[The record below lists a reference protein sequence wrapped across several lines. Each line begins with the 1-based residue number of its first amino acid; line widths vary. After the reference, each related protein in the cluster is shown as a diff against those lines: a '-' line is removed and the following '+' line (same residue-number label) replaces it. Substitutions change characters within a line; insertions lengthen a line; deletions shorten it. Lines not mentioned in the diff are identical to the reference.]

1 MAQLKIQ
8 AYLDK
13 HKISALFEEMMSKLI
28 QEQPEEPLPYLSR
41 MIDRKWEK
49 IRPKRSR
56 ENSPARM
63 RTAPS
68 PSALR
73 KSMPAGAATW
83 AGNSEG
89 AVAKDREYDRP
100 WLTNAKR
107 SRSKGRS
114 GVEGHDNI
122 RPEKKDKATWNPN
135 TQKVPTGDFDELF
148 KLTKGSKGMKGS
160 KSVDFAMLQAQ
171 LGKDVDESLR
181 HSQPIYYGQPRDQ
194 ALREEDSLS
203 SELKAP
209 MSSRSGEEESSSVD
223 LELRTVKPHQH
234 SLQHKRQLE
243 AIVKQKETAS
253 DSGLEEPED
262 DEEYEEGLELLENAD
277 DLAKEGVTNVVQSG
291 HKISSPMG
299 KRLTPTQK
307 SVGEVLLKPRAPV
320 WYAEESETEVSRKG
334 AHMLTKDPRPVKGR
348 PMFSC
353 NSCEVPVNTT
363 AVTPVRGPCKYH
375 SCNTCEVLVNTTA
388 VTPDEVVDPMSALPP
403 SLSGRPWSP
412 PPGSDCA
419 SDENGT
425 VKSATALSLGGRSWH
440 APPETDAESVDFDRD
455 RGHVLHTS
463 AIKIKDRN
471 IFNHTFHYLSSPEP
485 HQKPLALPAP
495 PTSGE
500 KQTRPTSTSALTV
513 TLKDDLSDFG
523 DRKTKSTRAFA
534 LPKDDSEDEVVDPMS
549 ALPPSLS
556 GRPWSPPPGSDCAS
570 DENGTVKSAT
580 ALSLGG
586 RSWHAPPETDAESV
600 DFDRDR
606 GP

>member
-8 AYLDK
+8 AYLEK
-13 HKISALFEEMMSKLI
+13 NKISALFEEMMSKLI

-41 MIDRKWEK
+41 MLDRKWEK
-49 IRPKRSR
+49 IRPKR

-73 KSMPAGAATW
+73 KSMPAGASTW

-89 AVAKDREYDRP
+89 AVTKDREYDRP

-114 GVEGHDNI
+114 GMEGQDNI
-122 RPEKKDKATWNPN
+122 RPEKKEKAGWNPN

-160 KSVDFAMLQAQ
+160 KSVDFAMLQDQ
-171 LGKDVDESLR
+171 LGKDLDESLR

-209 MSSRSGEEESSSVD
+209 MSSRSGEEETSSVD
-223 LELRTVKPHQH
+223 LDLRTVKPHQQA
-234 SLQHKRQLE
+234 LQHKRQLE

-262 DEEYEEGLELLENAD
+262 DEEYEEGLELLENED

-291 HKISSPMG
+291 HKISSSLRRPPTPEPQVKVTICG
-299 KRLTPTQK
+299 RCARLLSEDT
-307 SVGEVLLKPRAPV
+307 SVVPWNPPLTDDEFESVSQVEGPRAPV

-334 AHMLTKDPRPVKGR
+334 ASMLTKDPRPVKGR
-348 PMFSC
+348 PMFSPEPPQKPLALPAPL
-353 NSCEVPVNTT
+353 SSAEKQPRPTT
-363 AVTPVRGPCKYH
+363 
-375 SCNTCEVLVNTTA
+375 N
-388 VTPDEVVDPMSALPP
+388 SAL
-403 SLSGRPWSP
+403 SVALKDDLSDFGNKKTKPARAFALPKDDSE
-412 PPGSDCA
+412 
-419 SDENGT
+419 DENGT

-440 APPETDAESVDFDRD
+440 APPETDAESVD
-455 RGHVLHTS
+455 
-463 AIKIKDRN
+463 
-471 IFNHTFHYLSSPEP
+471 YE
-485 HQKPLALPAP
+485 
-495 PTSGE
+495 
-500 KQTRPTSTSALTV
+500 
-513 TLKDDLSDFG
+513 
-523 DRKTKSTRAFA
+523 
-534 LPKDDSEDEVVDPMS
+534 
-549 ALPPSLS
+549 
-556 GRPWSPPPGSDCAS
+556 
-570 DENGTVKSAT
+570 
-580 ALSLGG
+580 
-586 RSWHAPPETDAESV
+586 
-600 DFDRDR
+600 RDR

>member
-1 MAQLKIQ
+1 MAQLKVQ
-8 AYLDK
+8 SYLEK

-28 QEQPEEPLPYLSR
+28 QEQPDEPLPYLSR

-49 IRPKRSR
+49 IRPKR

-89 AVAKDREYDRP
+89 AVAKEREYDRP

-114 GVEGHDNI
+114 GVEGQDNI
-122 RPEKKDKATWNPN
+122 RPEKKEKPTWNPN

-148 KLTKGSKGMKGS
+148 KLTKGTKGMKGS
-160 KSVDFAMLQAQ
+160 KSVDFAMLQDQ
-171 LGKDVDESLR
+171 LGKDLDESLR

-209 MSSRSGEEESSSVD
+209 MSSRSGEEESGTVD

-253 DSGLEEPED
+253 DSGLEEPEED

-291 HKISSPMG
+291 HKISSSLRRPPTPEPQVKVTICG
-299 KRLTPTQK
+299 RCARLMTGDNSTSVVPNGQTPDSDSEVSGRGTPK
-307 SVGEVLLKPRAPV
+307 VAFPALTDDEFESVSQVEGPRAPV

-348 PMFSC
+348 PMFS
-353 NSCEVPVNTT
+353 
-363 AVTPVRGPCKYH
+363 
-375 SCNTCEVLVNTTA
+375 
-388 VTPDEVVDPMSALPP
+388 
-403 SLSGRPWSP
+403 
-412 PPGSDCA
+412 
-419 SDENGT
+419 
-425 VKSATALSLGGRSWH
+425 
-440 APPETDAESVDFDRD
+440 
-455 RGHVLHTS
+455 
-463 AIKIKDRN
+463 
-471 IFNHTFHYLSSPEP
+471 SPEP
-485 HQKPLALPAP
+485 PQKPLALPAP
-495 PTSGE
+495 PSREE
-500 KQTRPTSTSALTV
+500 KPPRHTSALSAA
-513 TLKDDLSDFG
+513 LRDDLSDFG
-523 DRKTKSTRAFA
+523 DKKNKSTRAFA
-534 LPKDDSEDEVVDPMS
+534 LPKDDSEDE
-549 ALPPSLS
+549 
-556 GRPWSPPPGSDCAS
+556 
-570 DENGTVKSAT
+570 NGTVKSAT
-580 ALSLGG
+580 ALSLAG
-586 RSWHAPPETDAESV
+586 RSWRAPPETDAESV
-600 DFDRDR
+600 DYERDR
-606 GP
+606 GLDVIIRCTCT

>member
-1 MAQLKIQ
+1 MAQLKVQ

-262 DEEYEEGLELLENAD
+262 DDEEYEEGLELLENAD
-277 DLAKEGVTNVVQSG
+277 DLEKEGVTNVVQSG
-291 HKISSPMG
+291 HKISSSLRRPPTPEPQVKVTICG
-299 KRLTPTQK
+299 RCARLLSEDTSVVPNGETPDSDSEVSGRGTPK
-307 SVGEVLLKPRAPV
+307 AAFPPLLTDDEFESVSQVEGPRAPV

-348 PMFSC
+348 PMFS
-353 NSCEVPVNTT
+353 
-363 AVTPVRGPCKYH
+363 
-375 SCNTCEVLVNTTA
+375 
-388 VTPDEVVDPMSALPP
+388 
-403 SLSGRPWSP
+403 
-412 PPGSDCA
+412 
-419 SDENGT
+419 
-425 VKSATALSLGGRSWH
+425 
-440 APPETDAESVDFDRD
+440 
-455 RGHVLHTS
+455 
-463 AIKIKDRN
+463 
-471 IFNHTFHYLSSPEP
+471 PEP

-495 PTSGE
+495 PSSGE

-534 LPKDDSEDEVVDPMS
+534 LPKDDSEDE
-549 ALPPSLS
+549 
-556 GRPWSPPPGSDCAS
+556 
-570 DENGTVKSAT
+570 NGTVKSAT

-600 DFDRDR
+600 DFERDR
-606 GP
+606 VGRVTGFREHKRRP

>member
-83 AGNSEG
+83 AGN
-89 AVAKDREYDRP
+89 K
-100 WLTNAKR
+100 
-107 SRSKGRS
+107 
-114 GVEGHDNI
+114 
-122 RPEKKDKATWNPN
+122 KKDKATWNPN

-291 HKISSPMG
+291 HKISSSLRRPPTPEPQVKVTICG
-299 KRLTPTQK
+299 RCASTGLAANSERLLSEDTSVVPNGETPDSDSEVSGRGTPK
-307 SVGEVLLKPRAPV
+307 AAFPPLLTDDEFESVSQVEGPRAPV

-348 PMFSC
+348 PMF
-353 NSCEVPVNTT
+353 
-363 AVTPVRGPCKYH
+363 
-375 SCNTCEVLVNTTA
+375 
-388 VTPDEVVDPMSALPP
+388 
-403 SLSGRPWSP
+403 
-412 PPGSDCA
+412 
-419 SDENGT
+419 
-425 VKSATALSLGGRSWH
+425 
-440 APPETDAESVDFDRD
+440 
-455 RGHVLHTS
+455 
-463 AIKIKDRN
+463 
-471 IFNHTFHYLSSPEP
+471 SPEP

-534 LPKDDSEDEVVDPMS
+534 LPKDDSEDE
-549 ALPPSLS
+549 
-556 GRPWSPPPGSDCAS
+556 
-570 DENGTVKSAT
+570 NGTVKSAT

-606 GP
+606 VGRVTGFREHKRRP

>member
-1 MAQLKIQ
+1 MAQLKVQ
-8 AYLDK
+8 AYLEK

-28 QEQPEEPLPYLSR
+28 QEQPDEPLPYLSR

-49 IRPKRSR
+49 IRPKR

-73 KSMPAGAATW
+73 KSMPAGNATW

-89 AVAKDREYDRP
+89 AVAKEREYDRP

-114 GVEGHDNI
+114 GVEGQDNI
-122 RPEKKDKATWNPN
+122 RPEKKDKPTWNPN

-148 KLTKGSKGMKGS
+148 KLTKGTKGMKGS
-160 KSVDFAMLQAQ
+160 KSVDFAMLQDQ
-171 LGKDVDESLR
+171 LGKDLDESLR

-209 MSSRSGEEESSSVD
+209 MSSRTGEEESSTVD

-253 DSGLEEPED
+253 DSGLEEPEED

-291 HKISSPMG
+291 HKISSPMV
-299 KRLTPTQK
+299 RHLTLTQK
-307 SVGEVLLKPRAPV
+307 SVGEALLKLRAPV

-348 PMFSC
+348 PMFSSPEPPQKPLALPAPPSREEKPPRHTSALSAALRDDLSDFGDKK
-353 NSCEVPVNTT
+353 NKPTRAFALPKDDSE
-363 AVTPVRGPCKYH
+363 
-375 SCNTCEVLVNTTA
+375 E
-388 VTPDEVVDPMSALPP
+388 EVVEPAPPP

-412 PPGSDCA
+412 PPESDCA

-425 VKSATALSLGGRSWH
+425 VKSATALSLAGRSWR
-440 APPETDAESVDFDRD
+440 APPETDAESVDYERD
-455 RGHVLHTS
+455 RVGRVTGFREH
-463 AIKIKDRN
+463 KR
-471 IFNHTFHYLSSPEP
+471 
-485 HQKPLALPAP
+485 
-495 PTSGE
+495 
-500 KQTRPTSTSALTV
+500 RP
-513 TLKDDLSDFG
+513 
-523 DRKTKSTRAFA
+523 
-534 LPKDDSEDEVVDPMS
+534 
-549 ALPPSLS
+549 
-556 GRPWSPPPGSDCAS
+556 
-570 DENGTVKSAT
+570 
-580 ALSLGG
+580 
-586 RSWHAPPETDAESV
+586 
-600 DFDRDR
+600 
-606 GP
+606 

>member
-1 MAQLKIQ
+1 MAQLKVQ
-8 AYLDK
+8 SYLEK

-28 QEQPEEPLPYLSR
+28 QEQPDEPLPYLSR
-41 MIDRKWEK
+41 MLDRKWEK
-49 IRPKRSR
+49 IRPKR

-89 AVAKDREYDRP
+89 AVAKEREYDRP

-114 GVEGHDNI
+114 GVEGQDNI
-122 RPEKKDKATWNPN
+122 RPEKKDKPTWNPN

-148 KLTKGSKGMKGS
+148 KLTKGTKGMKGS
-160 KSVDFAMLQAQ
+160 KSVDFAMLQDQ
-171 LGKDVDESLR
+171 LGKDLDESLR

-194 ALREEDSLS
+194 SLREEDSLS

-209 MSSRSGEEESSSVD
+209 MSSRAGEEESSTVD

-253 DSGLEEPED
+253 DSGLEEPEED

-291 HKISSPMG
+291 HKISSSLRRPPTPEPQVKVTICG
-299 KRLTPTQK
+299 RCASTGVAENSERLMTGDNSTSVVPNGQTPDSDSEVSGRGTPK
-307 SVGEVLLKPRAPV
+307 VAFPALTDDEFESVSQVEGPRAPV

-348 PMFSC
+348 PMFSSPEPPQKPLALPAPPSREEKPPRHTSALSAALRDDLSDFGDKK
-353 NSCEVPVNTT
+353 NKPTRAFALPKDDSE
-363 AVTPVRGPCKYH
+363 
-375 SCNTCEVLVNTTA
+375 E
-388 VTPDEVVDPMSALPP
+388 EVVEPAPPP

-412 PPGSDCA
+412 PPESDCA

-425 VKSATALSLGGRSWH
+425 VKSATALSLAGRSWR
-440 APPETDAESVDFDRD
+440 APPETDAESVD
-455 RGHVLHTS
+455 
-463 AIKIKDRN
+463 
-471 IFNHTFHYLSSPEP
+471 YE
-485 HQKPLALPAP
+485 
-495 PTSGE
+495 
-500 KQTRPTSTSALTV
+500 
-513 TLKDDLSDFG
+513 
-523 DRKTKSTRAFA
+523 
-534 LPKDDSEDEVVDPMS
+534 
-549 ALPPSLS
+549 
-556 GRPWSPPPGSDCAS
+556 
-570 DENGTVKSAT
+570 
-580 ALSLGG
+580 
-586 RSWHAPPETDAESV
+586 
-600 DFDRDR
+600 RDR

>member
-291 HKISSPMG
+291 HKISSSLRRPPTPEPQVKVTICG
-299 KRLTPTQK
+299 RCARLLSEDTSVVPNGETPDSDSEVSGRGTPK
-307 SVGEVLLKPRAPV
+307 AAFPPLLTDDEFESVSQVEGPRAPV

-348 PMFSC
+348 PMF
-353 NSCEVPVNTT
+353 
-363 AVTPVRGPCKYH
+363 
-375 SCNTCEVLVNTTA
+375 
-388 VTPDEVVDPMSALPP
+388 
-403 SLSGRPWSP
+403 
-412 PPGSDCA
+412 
-419 SDENGT
+419 
-425 VKSATALSLGGRSWH
+425 
-440 APPETDAESVDFDRD
+440 
-455 RGHVLHTS
+455 
-463 AIKIKDRN
+463 
-471 IFNHTFHYLSSPEP
+471 SPEP

-534 LPKDDSEDEVVDPMS
+534 LPKDDSEDE
-549 ALPPSLS
+549 
-556 GRPWSPPPGSDCAS
+556 
-570 DENGTVKSAT
+570 NGTVKSAT

-606 GP
+606 VGRVTGFREHKRRP